1 MNKPIH
7 STDNENCKYDY
18 SKFIEAAKTETEY
31 ECFSKFIDEK
41 IIKCRK
47 EHYDDVHSF
56 NRAVIAEII
65 GIDTSTLTRIIN
77 GAQATRKRD
86 LIIALCFALKL
97 SKYEADQALSLYP
110 MAPLNPNNLR
120 DLVIIHALYDGVSV
134 KKLNDILEN
143 HGFTKL
149 NVVRCDKK
157 DEDRNFYVPYPSS
170 SYEEL
175 SVDIV
180 PYCIAGDDM
189 TLSLH
194 SRYHPELYNEYHST
208 MMIQKKDDSKI
219 KYRIT
224 YNGNYTIEQETVN
237 GWKNLYS
244 NDYFNQ
250 KYFNAKE
257 CTDTDLN
264 REIEK
269 LKEYTY
275 NKAHYV
281 HSMCNDTLYYKYR
294 LNAVNNNGELEI
306 YGEMFGSEHPEL
318 HEYFQIE
325 ISSSKCKFTRSAGS
339 RFLAKYLDHSEWI
352 KMYCMPVP
360 SETNSYISLAEIQ
373 NQEWRDQFQILLN
386 HAQELLDQIRERNL
400 FLVNAHAFY
409 DINDIIEI
417 FNVTEEF
424 DCYSTEDSPIS
435 IPHKESFIGPD
446 GKSITIDDLYRAAEL
461 DIFSI
466 EDLCTIRSRYG
477 SLEGFLH
484 IEILSQANQYKSFE
498 LNK

>member
-7 STDNENCKYDY
+7 STNNEARKYDY
-18 SKFIEAAKTETEY
+18 SKFIKAANTEGD
-31 ECFSKFIDEK
+31 FSTFINEK

-97 SKYEADQALSLYP
+97 SKYETDQALSLYP

-120 DLVIIHALYDGVSV
+120 DLVIIHALYDGVTV
-134 KKLNDILEN
+134 EELNDILE
-143 HGFTKL
+143 HHRFSKL

-157 DEDRNFYVPYPSS
+157 DTDRNFYVPYSS
-170 SYEEL
+170 SPYEEL

-180 PYCIAGDDM
+180 PYCIAGDDV

-194 SRYHPELYNEYHST
+194 SRYHPDTYSEYHST
-208 MMIQKKDDSKI
+208 MLIQKKNDSKI

-224 YNGNYTIEQETVN
+224 YNGYYNIEQETAE
-237 GWKNLYS
+237 GWTSLYS
-244 NDYFNQ
+244 DDYFNQ
-250 KYFNAKE
+250 KYYDAKE
-257 CTDTDLN
+257 CVDKELN
-264 REIEK
+264 IEIEK
-269 LKEYTY
+269 LKEYTDR
-275 NKAHYV
+275 KAHYI

-306 YGEMFGSEHPEL
+306 YGEVFDSEYPEL

-325 ISSSKCKFTRSAGS
+325 VSSSKCKFTRSNGS
-339 RFLAKYLDHSEWI
+339 RFLAKYLDHDEWI
-352 KMYCMPVP
+352 KMYSMPVP
-360 SETNSYISLAEIQ
+360 HETNSYSSLAEIQ
-373 NQEWRDQFQILLN
+373 NQEWRDQFQTLLA
-386 HAQELLDQIRERNL
+386 HAQELLDQIRERKL

-409 DINDIIEI
+409 EIDDIIDI
-417 FNVTEEF
+417 FNVAEEF
-424 DCYSTEDSPIS
+424 DCYSTEDSPFN

-446 GKSITIDDLYRAAEL
+446 GKPITIDDLYRAAEL

-466 EDLCTIRSRYG
+466 EDLCAIRSRYG

-484 IEILSQANQYKSFE
+484 IDILS
-498 LNK
+498 